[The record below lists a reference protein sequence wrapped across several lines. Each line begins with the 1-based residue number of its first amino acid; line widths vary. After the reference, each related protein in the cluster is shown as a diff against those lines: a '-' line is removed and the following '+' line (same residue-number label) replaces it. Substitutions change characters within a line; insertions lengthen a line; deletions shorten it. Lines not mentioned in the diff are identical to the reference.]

1 MELQPFDPWPIVLVA
16 LFNPIS
22 AVVAFVMGRAADQWQ
37 KIIVAGFAAALAGYV
52 GVWLATHFGMLPIT
66 GIGQATGVFMM
77 QFVFGLIW
85 AGIGYAFFHG
95 GKHRSDTA

>member
-16 LFNPIS
+16 LLNPIS
-22 AVVAFVMGRAADQWQ
+22 AVVAFVMGRTADQWQ

-52 GVWLATHFGMLPIT
+52 GVWFATHFGFLPIK

-85 AGIGYAFFHG
+85 AAIGYVFFHAGKRQG
-95 GKHRSDTA
+95 GTA